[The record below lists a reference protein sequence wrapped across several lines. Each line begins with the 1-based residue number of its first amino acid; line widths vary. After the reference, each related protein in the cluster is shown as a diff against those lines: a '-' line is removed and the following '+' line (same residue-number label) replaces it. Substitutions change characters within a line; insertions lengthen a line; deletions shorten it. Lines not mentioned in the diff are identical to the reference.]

1 VSRDRHVPVR
11 TCVGCGQPAPQANL
25 LRVSTVPD
33 GNLALATGRRHVG
46 RSGYLHR
53 QPRCWEQF
61 AMRKGPVRSLGRH
74 VDKATRLTFVE
85 ELKRIDQSAKMG

>member
-11 TCVGCGQPAPQANL
+11 TCVGCGQPAPQSTL
-25 LRVSTVPD
+25 LRVSTAPD
-33 GNLALATGRRHVG
+33 GDLVLVTGRRHVG

-61 AMRKGPVRSLGRH
+61 TMRKGPVRSLGRH

-85 ELKRIDQSAKMG
+85 ELKRID